1 MANLA
6 KTEPKSALIEAGQSL
21 LAYQQEKPRSRST
34 KRRCDRSSFKA
45 RKKNKIRSLTLE
57 DGTIFTIK
65 AGNRS
70 VYITDREKAEAY
82 LDNYNCWKL
91 DNAKLLGI
99 FGRELKVPK
108 FFVIERGPGTLATMP
123 PKAKK

>member
-1 MANLA
+1 MTCNMANLTKA
-6 KTEPKSALIEAGQSL
+6 EPKSALIEAGTFLLECKQQKAELEEREKSL
-21 LAYQQEKPRSRST
+21 RDYILKSM
-34 KRRCDRSSFKA
+34 
-45 RKKNKIRSLTLE
+45 KKNRLRSLTLE

-99 FGRELKVPK
+99 FGRELK
-108 FFVIERGPGTLATMP
+108 
-123 PKAKK
+123 